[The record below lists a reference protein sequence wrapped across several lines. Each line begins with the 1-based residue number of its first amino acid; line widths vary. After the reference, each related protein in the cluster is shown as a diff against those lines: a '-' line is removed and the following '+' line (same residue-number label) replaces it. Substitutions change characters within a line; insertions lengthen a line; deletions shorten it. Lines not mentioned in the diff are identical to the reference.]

1 MFDFCLYDDSETV
14 GVTAQI
20 RWGNCVTA
28 GGIPIKRISFMD
40 LSGEW
45 RGRKKGRA
53 RNGQVLSVI

>member
-1 MFDFCLYDDSETV
+1 M
-14 GVTAQI
+14 G
-20 RWGNCVTA
+20 WGNCVTA

-53 RNGQVLSVI
+53 RNGQVLGVI